1 MWGMRIASV
10 LLGFVIG
17 FQVSGE
23 EFFGSLGEKTG
34 VPSVIGSCV
43 PG

>member
-1 MWGMRIASV
+1 MWGLRISSV

-23 EFFGSLGEKTG
+23 KFFGALGEKTG
-34 VPSVIGSCV
+34 VPSVIGARV